1 MSSLSSGAE
10 ETQIV
15 EEAVK
20 RHHEESMRQCQ
31 NVDILMTTD
40 VVSPRSVSRKKVSV
54 GTFVEEKK

>member
-1 MSSLSSGAE
+1 MSSFSSGAE

-20 RHHEESMRQCQ
+20 RHREETMRQRQ

-40 VVSPRSVSRKKVSV
+40 VVSPRSVS
-54 GTFVEEKK
+54 